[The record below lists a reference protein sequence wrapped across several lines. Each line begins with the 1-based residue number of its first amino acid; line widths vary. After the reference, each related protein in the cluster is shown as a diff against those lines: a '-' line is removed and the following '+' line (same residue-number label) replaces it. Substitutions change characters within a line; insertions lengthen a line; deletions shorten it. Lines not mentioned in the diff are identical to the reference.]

1 MTTVED
7 MLRTNP
13 AGLGTIDR
21 GALAHCIQECENCAQ
36 TCTAC
41 ADACL
46 SEERVEELALCIRL
60 DLDCADVC
68 DTTARLLSRQTG
80 HQGEIAHAQLQA
92 CMVAV
97 AACARECERHA
108 VLHEHCRI
116 CAEACRSCERA
127 CGELLASG
135 ISGG

>member
-1 MTTVED
+1 MTRVED

-21 GALAHCIQECENCAQ
+21 DTLARCIHECDRCAQ

-68 DTTARLLSRQTG
+68 DITARLLSRQTG
-80 HQGEIAHAQLQA
+80 HQPEIAFAQLQA
-92 CMVAV
+92 CLVAV
-97 AACARECERHA
+97 SACARECERHA
-108 VLHEHCRI
+108 ALHEHCRI
-116 CAEACRSCERA
+116 CAEACRACERA

-135 ISGG
+135 LGS

>member
-1 MTTVED
+1 MTTVEE

-21 GALAHCIQECENCAQ
+21 EALARCIHECHRCAQ

-46 SEERVEELALCIRL
+46 SEPRVEELALCIRL

-68 DTTARLLSRQTG
+68 DVTARLLSRQTG
-80 HQGEIAHAQLQA
+80 HQPEIALAQLQT
-92 CMVAV
+92 CRVAV

-108 VLHEHCRI
+108 ATHEHCRI
-116 CAEACRSCERA
+116 CAEACRACERA
-127 CGELLASG
+127 CDELLA
-135 ISGG
+135 GGLGS